1 MTLPDLI
8 TSLQAGNGHII
19 EVTESHTSP
28 VSPPP
33 FMAGAAEIEVD
44 LETGKITPITL
55 CCCGR
60 LWNRY
65 KYEILPAYRQKVVL
79 YRDLE

>member
-1 MTLPDLI
+1 MTLSDLI
-8 TSLQAGNGHII
+8 TSLEAGNGRII

-44 LETGKITPITL
+44 LETRKD
-55 CCCGR
+55 
-60 LWNRY
+60 Y
-65 KYEILPAYRQKVVL
+65 S
-79 YRDLE
+79 D